1 MGGERR
7 LGRTGTRRLERP
19 GPQERWLWLAFSLAA
34 WLALALAV
42 QPARAF
48 TPFAVEGG
56 ASEHR
61 RITDAA
67 LACRWAD
74 PTACWSAGGLDRLEV
89 ALKRPDITAVTLTD
103 AAHCDSG
110 DLAPDGTLPRGR
122 DPAALE
128 NCRDWIRESLNLAL
142 AAAEGLVDARGAPVQ
157 DMQDCAWRVLRPRTA
172 LCDVDFHLGR
182 ALHAAQD
189 FYSHTNWVDQ
199 PVKPG
204 DVTIHNPQGLGGSGP
219 IDWLAAEGDE
229 PPPPGLMS
237 GCFVFFPEA
246 LFCHGRTRH
255 ADLSKDSRSGPET
268 PPVGATPR
276 GAVEGNFPR
285 AIDAATGETARIWTG
300 FHARL
305 VTTYGEARGRAMSC
319 RVRGLPP
326 SMCGSGPSVAPSST
340 SGAL

>member
-1 MGGERR
+1 MGGKRR
-7 LGRTGTRRLERP
+7 LEGTLTRRLARP
-19 GPQERWLWLAFSLAA
+19 GPQGRLLWLAFSLAL
-34 WLALALAV
+34 WVVLALGV

-48 TPFAVEGG
+48 TPFPVAGG

-74 PTACWSAGGLDRLEV
+74 PSACWSAEALDRLEI
-89 ALKRPDITAVTLTD
+89 ALRRPDITLATFEA

-110 DLAPDGTLPRGR
+110 DLAPDGTSPDGGG
-122 DPAALE
+122 PAALE
-128 NCRDWIRESLNLAL
+128 ACRKWIRTHIDLAL
-142 AAAEGLVDARGAPVQ
+142 SAADGLVDARGRPLQ
-157 DMQDCAWRVLRPRTA
+157 DARDCAWRALRPRTA
-172 LCDVDFHLGR
+172 LCETDFHLGR

-189 FYSHTNWVDQ
+189 FYSHTNWVDRHDSA
-199 PVKPG
+199 KPLSLR
-204 DVTIHNPQGLGGSGP
+204 NPPGLDGAGP

-246 LFCHGRTRH
+246 FFCHGRTRH
-255 ADLSKDSRSGPET
+255 QDLSKDSRAGPET

-305 VTTYGEARGRAMSC
+305 VATYGETRGQAMSC
-319 RVRGLPP
+319 RLRGLPP
-326 SMCGSGPSVAPSST
+326 SMCGSGPSAAPSFT